1 MLRNRIIN
9 GTILVFMFLYY
20 IFTDSYLGLMLIVV
34 SLSLFLISFLS
45 LLFVRNKVDLTIEP
59 FHSFYKNQDE
69 PLFIHITNNGLL
81 PIATLKVN
89 IEILNKLIDK
99 HIKEDVYISLNGKS
113 DLTVPVT
120 LNSKYV
126 GQIEVKITSMSLY
139 DYFGNFSLPQYVN
152 NQAVLYVL
160 PLSHPI
166 HILQMNHA
174 LSTSDFVSETSIK
187 KGVDASDII
196 GHKEYQIGD
205 NLKQINWKLSSKTD
219 ELMVKEISRPEESS
233 VFILLEPVSED
244 MNPEQITLMIE
255 LFFSL
260 SKSILDSGENHFIG
274 WFVEAT
280 GQLKVIHISSMEQ
293 LNSSLRKMLAIQF
306 RQDHYMGLNS
316 LLHSEYSSKISHL
329 YYIMSAQAT
338 FDHFDEFN
346 INNVIRIQC
355 SINDIEQIDA
365 SDGKT
370 VVITPQSLEDNS
382 QNIVI

>member
-1 MLRNRIIN
+1 MLRNRIIH

-34 SLSLFLISFLS
+34 LLSLFLISFLS

-81 PIATLKVN
+81 PIATLKVK

-126 GQIEVKITSMSLY
+126 GQIEVKITSISLY
-139 DYFGNFSLPQYVN
+139 GYFGNFSLPQYVN
-152 NQAVLYVL
+152 NQAVLYIL

-174 LSTSDFVSETSIK
+174 QSASDFVSETSIK
-187 KGVDASDII
+187 KGEDASDII

-205 NLKQINWKLSSKTD
+205 HLKQINWKLSSKTD
-219 ELMVKEISRPEESS
+219 ELMVKEIS
-233 VFILLEPVSED
+233 
-244 MNPEQITLMIE
+244 
-255 LFFSL
+255 
-260 SKSILDSGENHFIG
+260 
-274 WFVEAT
+274 
-280 GQLKVIHISSMEQ
+280 
-293 LNSSLRKMLAIQF
+293 
-306 RQDHYMGLNS
+306 
-316 LLHSEYSSKISHL
+316 
-329 YYIMSAQAT
+329 
-338 FDHFDEFN
+338 
-346 INNVIRIQC
+346 
-355 SINDIEQIDA
+355 
-365 SDGKT
+365 
-370 VVITPQSLEDNS
+370 
-382 QNIVI
+382 